1 MPFYRR
7 QRKALKPTSHRLRPV
22 PSIYVDHA
30 ATTPLSPAA
39 FKAITSQL
47 QELGNPS
54 SLHTHGRATRKALE
68 DAREVIAQQVSCLPS
83 EVIFTASGTEANN
96 IALKGLWWNG
106 KAHGKKV
113 VVVSAVEHH
122 AILDPAHWLETH
134 DGAEGIQV
142 PVDVHGVIDLDFL
155 KDLITKRA
163 DEIAVVSIM
172 HSNNET
178 GVIQPIQE
186 VVAMAGKIPVH
197 TDAVQSFK
205 KVPLS
210 YKDLGVTALT
220 LSAHK
225 VGGPLGIG
233 ALILRRAFEIPALL
247 HGGGQE
253 REIRSGTLNAPSI
266 VAFSAAATEMYPSA
280 EVQTLRDNFIKAI
293 HQAIPDAYVNGE
305 ASQRLPGIVNVTFP
319 GTQSDTLL
327 LLLDNAHVSASTG
340 SACSAGVHEA
350 SHVLLAMGHTEATAQ
365 SSLRFSFGAASTQ
378 ADVDFVMS
386 VLPDVISTGRAAHL
400 K

>member
-1 MPFYRR
+1 
-7 QRKALKPTSHRLRPV
+7 V

-39 FKAITSQL
+39 FKAITDQL

-54 SLHTHGRATRKALE
+54 SLHTHGRATRKSLE
-68 DAREVIAQQVSCLPS
+68 DARESIAREVGALPS

-96 IALKGLWWNG
+96 IALKGLWWSG
-106 KAHGKKV
+106 KAKGKSV
-113 VVVSAVEHH
+113 VVISAIEHH

-134 DGAEGIQV
+134 EGAEVVVV
-142 PVDVHGVIDLDFL
+142 PVDVHGVIELEFL
-155 KDLITKRA
+155 RNLVATRGDQ
-163 DEIAVVSIM
+163 IAVISIM

-178 GVIQPIQE
+178 GVLQPIEE
-186 VVAMAGKIPVH
+186 VVSIAGSIPVH

-233 ALILRRAFEIPALL
+233 ALILRRAYEIPALL

-266 VAFSAAATEMYPSA
+266 VAFCAAATESYPA
-280 EVQTLRDNFIKAI
+280 AAVTTLRDNFIKALSA
-293 HQAIPDAYVNGE
+293 AIPDAYINGGTSE
-305 ASQRLPGIVNVTFP
+305 RLPGIVNVTFP

-350 SHVLLAMGHTEATAQ
+350 SHVLLAMGHTETTAQ

-378 ADVDFVMS
+378 ADVEFVMS
-386 VLPDVISTGRAAHL
+386 VLPDVIARGRAAN
-400 K
+400 KK

>member
-1 MPFYRR
+1 
-7 QRKALKPTSHRLRPV
+7 V

-68 DAREVIAQQVSCLPS
+68 DSREAIAREIGCLPS

-106 KAHGKKV
+106 KAHGKSIV
-113 VVVSAVEHH
+113 VISAIEHH
-122 AILDPAHWLETH
+122 AILDPAQWLESH
-134 DGAEGIQV
+134 EDAEVILV
-142 PVDVHGVIDLDFL
+142 PVNVHGVIDLEFL
-155 KDLITKRA
+155 KDLIAQRG
-163 DEIAVVSIM
+163 DQIAVISIM

-178 GVIQPIQE
+178 GVLQPIQE
-186 VVAMAGKIPVH
+186 VVAMAGNIPVH

-205 KVPLS
+205 KVPIS
-210 YKDLGVTALT
+210 YKELGVTALT

-225 VGGPLGIG
+225 IGGPLGIG
-233 ALILRRAFEIPALL
+233 ALILRRAYEIPALL

-266 VAFSAAATEMYPSA
+266 VAFSAAANEKYPSA
-280 EVQTLRDNFIKAI
+280 DVELLRDNFIKALLS
-293 HQAIPDAYVNGE
+293 AIPDAYINGGS
-305 ASQRLPGIVNVTFP
+305 SQRLPGIVNVTFP

-350 SHVLLAMGHTEATAQ
+350 SHVLLAMGHNETTAQ
-365 SSLRFSFGAASTQ
+365 SSLRFSFGAESTQ

-386 VLPDVISTGRAAHL
+386 VLPAVISTGRAAN
-400 K
+400 KK

>member
-1 MPFYRR
+1 M
-7 QRKALKPTSHRLRPV
+7 

-39 FKAITSQL
+39 FKAITDQL

-54 SLHTHGRATRKALE
+54 SLHTHGRATRKSLE
-68 DAREVIAQQVSCLPS
+68 DARESIAREVGALPS

-106 KAHGKKV
+106 KARGKSI
-113 VVVSAVEHH
+113 VVVSAIEHH

-134 DGAEGIQV
+134 EGAEIVVV
-142 PVDVHGVIDLDFL
+142 PVDVHGVIDLEFL
-155 KDLITKRA
+155 RNLVATRGDQ
-163 DEIAVVSIM
+163 IAVISIM

-178 GVIQPIQE
+178 GVLQPIEE
-186 VVAMAGKIPVH
+186 VVSIAGSIPVH

-233 ALILRRAFEIPALL
+233 ALILRRAYEIPALL

-266 VAFSAAATEMYPSA
+266 VAFCAAATESYPA
-280 EVQTLRDNFIKAI
+280 AAVATLRDNFIKALSA
-293 HQAIPDAYVNGE
+293 AIPDAYINGGS
-305 ASQRLPGIVNVTFP
+305 SQRLPGIVNVTFP

-350 SHVLLAMGHTEATAQ
+350 SHVLLAMGHTETTAQ

-378 ADVDFVMS
+378 ADVEFVMS
-386 VLPDVISTGRAAHL
+386 VLPDVIARGRAAN
-400 K
+400 KK

>member
-1 MPFYRR
+1 M
-7 QRKALKPTSHRLRPV
+7 

-54 SLHTHGRATRKALE
+54 SLHTHGRATRKVLE
-68 DAREVIAQQVSCLPS
+68 DARESIAREVGSLPS

-106 KAHGKKV
+106 KAQGKKV
-113 VVVSAVEHH
+113 VVISAIEHH

-134 DGAEGIQV
+134 EGAEVVVV
-142 PVDVHGVIDLDFL
+142 PVDLQGVIDLDFL
-155 KDLITKRA
+155 KELISNRSE
-163 DEIAVVSIM
+163 EIAVISIM

-178 GVIQPIQE
+178 GVLQPIQQ
-186 VVAMAGKIPVH
+186 VVSLAGKIPVH

-233 ALILRRAFEIPALL
+233 ALILQRAYEIPALL

-266 VAFSAAATEMYPSA
+266 VAFSAAANERYPSSD
-280 EVQTLRDNFIKAI
+280 VQQLRDNFIQAVKS
-293 HQAIPDAYVNGE
+293 AIPDAYINGGS
-305 ASQRLPGIVNVTFP
+305 SQRLPGIVNVTFP

-386 VLPDVISTGRAAHL
+386 VLPDVINTGRAAHI

>member
-1 MPFYRR
+1 M
-7 QRKALKPTSHRLRPV
+7 

-54 SLHTHGRATRKALE
+54 SLHTHGRATRKSLE
-68 DAREVIAQQVSCLPS
+68 DAREAIAREVGSLAS

-106 KAHGKKV
+106 KAQGKNV
-113 VVVSAVEHH
+113 VVISAIEHH
-122 AILDPAHWLETH
+122 AILDPAHWLQTH
-134 DGAEGIQV
+134 EGAEVILV
-142 PVDVHGVIDLDFL
+142 PVNVHGVIDLDFL
-155 KDLITKRA
+155 KDLITQRG
-163 DEIAVVSIM
+163 DEIAIISIM

-178 GVIQPIQE
+178 GVVQPIRE
-186 VVAMAGKIPVH
+186 VVEMAADIPVH

-233 ALILRRAFEIPALL
+233 ALILRRAYEIPALL

-266 VAFSAAATEMYPSA
+266 VAFSAAATEHYPSFN
-280 EVQTLRDNFIKAI
+280 VQTLRDNFISAL
-293 HQAIPDAYVNGE
+293 HAAIPDAYVNGE

-350 SHVLLAMGHTEATAQ
+350 SHVLLAMGHTEETAQ

-378 ADVDFVMS
+378 ADVDYVMS
-386 VLPDVISTGRAAHL
+386 VLPGVIATGRAAHTI
-400 K
+400 

>member
-1 MPFYRR
+1 
-7 QRKALKPTSHRLRPV
+7 V

-39 FKAITSQL
+39 FKAITDQL

-54 SLHTHGRATRKALE
+54 SLHTHGRATRKSLE
-68 DAREVIAQQVSCLPS
+68 DARESIAREVGALPS

-96 IALKGLWWNG
+96 IALKGLWWSG
-106 KAHGKKV
+106 KAKGKSV
-113 VVVSAVEHH
+113 VVISAIEHH
-122 AILDPAHWLETH
+122 AILDPAHWLENH
-134 DGAEGIQV
+134 EGAEVVVV
-142 PVDVHGVIDLDFL
+142 PVDVHGVIELEFL
-155 KDLITKRA
+155 RNLVATRGDQ
-163 DEIAVVSIM
+163 IAVISIM

-178 GVIQPIQE
+178 GVLQPIEE
-186 VVAMAGKIPVH
+186 VVSIAGSIPVH

-233 ALILRRAFEIPALL
+233 ALILRRAYEIPALL

-266 VAFSAAATEMYPSA
+266 VAFCAAATESYPA
-280 EVQTLRDNFIKAI
+280 AAVTTLRDNFIKALSG
-293 HQAIPDAYVNGE
+293 AIPDAYINGGT
-305 ASQRLPGIVNVTFP
+305 SQRLPGIVNVTFP

-350 SHVLLAMGHTEATAQ
+350 SHVLLAMGHTETTAQ

-378 ADVDFVMS
+378 ADVEFVMS
-386 VLPDVISTGRAAHL
+386 VLPDVIARGRAAN
-400 K
+400 KK

>member
-1 MPFYRR
+1 M
-7 QRKALKPTSHRLRPV
+7 

-68 DAREVIAQQVSCLPS
+68 DAREAIAQLVSCLPS

-106 KAHGKKV
+106 KAQGKSV
-113 VVVSAVEHH
+113 VVISAVEHH
-122 AILDPAHWLETH
+122 AILDPAHWLENH
-134 DGAEGIQV
+134 EGAEVIQV
-142 PVDVHGVIDLDFL
+142 PVNVHGVIDLDFL
-155 KDLITKRA
+155 KDLITKRSE
-163 DEIAVVSIM
+163 EIAVISIM

-178 GVIQPIQE
+178 GVMQPIQE
-186 VVAMAGKIPVH
+186 VVAIAGKIPVH

-233 ALILRRAFEIPALL
+233 ALILRRAYEIPALL

-253 REIRSGTLNAPSI
+253 REIRSGTLNAPGI
-266 VAFSAAATEMYPSA
+266 VAFSAAATEKYPSSD
-280 EVQTLRDNFIKAI
+280 VQTLRDNFIKAL
-293 HQAIPDAYVNGE
+293 HQEIPDAYVNGE

>member
-1 MPFYRR
+1 M
-7 QRKALKPTSHRLRPV
+7 

-54 SLHTHGRATRKALE
+54 SLHTHGRATRKSLE
-68 DAREVIAQQVSCLPS
+68 DAREAIAREVGSLAS

-106 KAHGKKV
+106 KSQGKNV
-113 VVVSAVEHH
+113 VVISAIEHH

-134 DGAEGIQV
+134 EGAEVILV
-142 PVDVHGVIDLDFL
+142 PVNVHGVIELEFL
-155 KDLITKRA
+155 KDLIAQRG
-163 DEIAVVSIM
+163 DEIAVISIM

-178 GVIQPIQE
+178 GVVQPIRE
-186 VVAMAGKIPVH
+186 VVAMAADIPVH

-233 ALILRRAFEIPALL
+233 ALILRRAYEIPALL

-266 VAFSAAATEMYPSA
+266 VAFSAAATEHYPSSNV
-280 EVQTLRDNFIKAI
+280 ENLRDNFISAL
-293 HQAIPDAYVNGE
+293 HAAIPDAYVNGK

-350 SHVLLAMGHTEATAQ
+350 SHVLLAMGHTEETAQ
-365 SSLRFSFGAASTQ
+365 SSLRFSFGAVSTQ
-378 ADVDFVMS
+378 ADVDYVMS
-386 VLPDVISTGRAAHL
+386 VLPGVIATGRAAHTV
-400 K
+400 

>member
-1 MPFYRR
+1 
-7 QRKALKPTSHRLRPV
+7 V

-68 DAREVIAQQVSCLPS
+68 DAREAIAQQVSCLPS

-106 KAHGKKV
+106 KAQGKKV
-113 VVVSAVEHH
+113 VVISAVEHH

-134 DGAEGIQV
+134 EGAEVIQV
-142 PVDVHGVIDLDFL
+142 PVDVHGVINLDFL
-155 KDLITKRA
+155 KDLIAKRSE
-163 DEIAVVSIM
+163 EIAVISIM

-178 GVIQPIQE
+178 GVMQPIQE
-186 VVAMAGKIPVH
+186 VVAIAGKIPVH

-205 KVPLS
+205 KVLLS

-233 ALILRRAFEIPALL
+233 ALILRRAYEIPALL

-266 VAFSAAATEMYPSA
+266 VAFSAAATEKYPSN

-293 HQAIPDAYVNGE
+293 HQEIPDAYVNGE

>member
-1 MPFYRR
+1 M
-7 QRKALKPTSHRLRPV
+7 

-39 FKAITSQL
+39 FKAITFQL

-68 DAREVIAQQVSCLPS
+68 DAREVIAREVGSLPS

-106 KAHGKKV
+106 KAQGKTIV
-113 VVVSAVEHH
+113 VISAIEHH

-134 DGAEGIQV
+134 EGAEVILI
-142 PVDVHGVIDLDFL
+142 PVDVHGVINLDFL
-155 KDLITKRA
+155 NDLIAKRG
-163 DEIAVVSIM
+163 DEIAVISIM

-178 GVIQPIQE
+178 GVIQPIRE
-186 VVAMAGKIPVH
+186 VVSMAGDIPVH

-205 KVPLS
+205 KVALS
-210 YKDLGVTALT
+210 YKELAVTAMT

-233 ALILRRAFEIPALL
+233 ALILRRAYEIPALL

-266 VAFSAAATEMYPSA
+266 VAFSAAASEQYPTSA
-280 EVQTLRDNFIKAI
+280 VQTLRDNFIAAV
-293 HQAIPDAYVNGE
+293 HNAIPDAYVNGE
-305 ASQRLPGIVNVTFP
+305 ASPRLPGIVNVTFP

-378 ADVDFVMS
+378 ADVDYVMS
-386 VLPDVISTGRAAHL
+386 VLPGVIATGRAAHS

>member
-1 MPFYRR
+1 M
-7 QRKALKPTSHRLRPV
+7 

-54 SLHTHGRATRKALE
+54 SLHTHGRATRKSLE
-68 DAREVIAQQVSCLPS
+68 DAREAIAREVGSLAS

-106 KAHGKKV
+106 KAQGKKV
-113 VVVSAVEHH
+113 VVISAIEHH

-134 DGAEGIQV
+134 EGAEVILV
-142 PVDVHGVIDLDFL
+142 PVNVHGVIDLEFL
-155 KDLITKRA
+155 KDLIAGRGN
-163 DEIAVVSIM
+163 EIAVISIM

-178 GVIQPIQE
+178 GVVQPIRE
-186 VVAMAGKIPVH
+186 VVEMAADIPVH

-233 ALILRRAFEIPALL
+233 ALILRRAYEIPALL

-266 VAFSAAATEMYPSA
+266 VAFSAAATEHYPSSN
-280 EVQTLRDNFIKAI
+280 VQSLRDNFINAL
-293 HQAIPDAYVNGE
+293 HTAIPDAYVNGE

-350 SHVLLAMGHTEATAQ
+350 SHVLLAMGHTEETAQ

-378 ADVDFVMS
+378 ADVDYVMS
-386 VLPDVISTGRAAHL
+386 VLPGVIATGRAAHTV
-400 K
+400 

>member
-1 MPFYRR
+1 
-7 QRKALKPTSHRLRPV
+7 V

-68 DAREVIAQQVSCLPS
+68 DAREAIAQHVSCLPS

-106 KAHGKKV
+106 KAQGKKV
-113 VVVSAVEHH
+113 VVISAVEHH

-134 DGAEGIQV
+134 EGAEVIQV
-142 PVDVHGVIDLDFL
+142 PVDVHGVINLDFL
-155 KDLITKRA
+155 KDVITKRSE
-163 DEIAVVSIM
+163 EIAVISIM

-233 ALILRRAFEIPALL
+233 ALILRRAYEIPALL

-266 VAFSAAATEMYPSA
+266 VAFSAAATEKYPSN
-280 EVQTLRDNFIKAI
+280 EVQTLRDNFIKAL
-293 HQAIPDAYVNGE
+293 HQEIPDAYVNGE

-365 SSLRFSFGAASTQ
+365 SSLRFSFGTVSTQ

>member
-1 MPFYRR
+1 
-7 QRKALKPTSHRLRPV
+7 V

-39 FKAITSQL
+39 FKAITFQL

-68 DAREVIAQQVSCLPS
+68 DAREVIAREVGSLPS

-106 KAHGKKV
+106 KAQGKTIV
-113 VVVSAVEHH
+113 VISAIEHH

-134 DGAEGIQV
+134 EGAEVILV
-142 PVDVHGVIDLDFL
+142 PVDVHGVINLDFL
-155 KDLITKRA
+155 NDLIAKRG
-163 DEIAVVSIM
+163 DEIAVISIM

-178 GVIQPIQE
+178 GVIQPIRE
-186 VVAMAGKIPVH
+186 VVSMAGDIPVH

-210 YKDLGVTALT
+210 YKELAVTGMT

-233 ALILRRAFEIPALL
+233 ALILRRAYEIPALL

-266 VAFSAAATEMYPSA
+266 VAFSAAASEQYPTSA
-280 EVQTLRDNFIKAI
+280 IQTLRDNFIAAV
-293 HQAIPDAYVNGE
+293 HNVIPDAYINGE
-305 ASQRLPGIVNVTFP
+305 ASPRLPGIVNVTFP

-378 ADVDFVMS
+378 ADVDYVMS
-386 VLPDVISTGRAAHL
+386 VLPGVIATGRAAHS

>member
-1 MPFYRR
+1 M
-7 QRKALKPTSHRLRPV
+7 

-68 DAREVIAQQVSCLPS
+68 DAREAIAQQVSCLPS

-113 VVVSAVEHH
+113 VVISAVEHH

-134 DGAEGIQV
+134 EGAEVIQV
-142 PVDVHGVIDLDFL
+142 PVDVHGVINLDFL
-155 KDLITKRA
+155 KDLITKRSE
-163 DEIAVVSIM
+163 EIAVISIM

-178 GVIQPIQE
+178 GVMQPIQE
-186 VVAMAGKIPVH
+186 VVAIAGKIPVH

-233 ALILRRAFEIPALL
+233 ALILRRAYEIPALL

-266 VAFSAAATEMYPSA
+266 VAFSAAATEKYPSN
-280 EVQTLRDNFIKAI
+280 EVQTLRDNFIKAL
-293 HQAIPDAYVNGE
+293 HQEIPDAYVNGE

>member
-1 MPFYRR
+1 
-7 QRKALKPTSHRLRPV
+7 V

-68 DAREVIAQQVSCLPS
+68 DAREAIAQQVSCLPS

-113 VVVSAVEHH
+113 VVISAVEHH

-134 DGAEGIQV
+134 EGAEVIQV

-163 DEIAVVSIM
+163 DEIAAVSIM

-280 EVQTLRDNFIKAI
+280 EVQTLRDNFIKAV

>member
-1 MPFYRR
+1 M
-7 QRKALKPTSHRLRPV
+7 

-68 DAREVIAQQVSCLPS
+68 DSREAIAREIGCLPS

-106 KAHGKKV
+106 KAHGKSIV
-113 VVVSAVEHH
+113 VISAIEHH
-122 AILDPAHWLETH
+122 AILDPAQWLESH
-134 DGAEGIQV
+134 EDAEVILV
-142 PVDVHGVIDLDFL
+142 PVNVHGVIDLEFL
-155 KDLITKRA
+155 KDLIAQRG
-163 DEIAVVSIM
+163 DQIAVISIM

-178 GVIQPIQE
+178 GVLQPIQK
-186 VVAMAGKIPVH
+186 VVAMAGNIPVH

-205 KVPLS
+205 KVPIS
-210 YKDLGVTALT
+210 YKELGVTALT

-225 VGGPLGIG
+225 IGGPLGIG
-233 ALILRRAFEIPALL
+233 ALILRRAYEIPALL

-266 VAFSAAATEMYPSA
+266 VAFSAAANEKYPSA
-280 EVQTLRDNFIKAI
+280 DVELLRDNFIKALLS
-293 HQAIPDAYVNGE
+293 AIPDAYINGG
-305 ASQRLPGIVNVTFP
+305 ASHRLPGIVNVTFP

-350 SHVLLAMGHTEATAQ
+350 SHVLLAMGHNETTAQ
-365 SSLRFSFGAASTQ
+365 SSLRFSFGAESTQ

-386 VLPDVISTGRAAHL
+386 VLPAVISTGRAAN
-400 K
+400 KK

>member
-1 MPFYRR
+1 
-7 QRKALKPTSHRLRPV
+7 V

-54 SLHTHGRATRKALE
+54 SLHTHGRATRKSLE
-68 DAREVIAQQVSCLPS
+68 DAREAIARQVGSLAS

-113 VVVSAVEHH
+113 VVISAIEHH
-122 AILDPAHWLETH
+122 AILDPAHWLQTH
-134 DGAEGIQV
+134 EGAEVILV
-142 PVDVHGVIDLDFL
+142 PVNVHGVIDLEFL
-155 KDLITKRA
+155 KDLIAQRGH
-163 DEIAVVSIM
+163 EIAVISIM

-178 GVIQPIQE
+178 GVVQPIRE
-186 VVAMAGKIPVH
+186 VVAMAADIPVH

-233 ALILRRAFEIPALL
+233 ALILRRAYEIPALL

-266 VAFSAAATEMYPSA
+266 VAFSAAATEDYPSSN
-280 EVQTLRDNFIKAI
+280 VQILRDNFISAL
-293 HQAIPDAYVNGE
+293 HAAIPDAYVNGE
-305 ASQRLPGIVNVTFP
+305 ASQRLPGIINVTFP

-350 SHVLLAMGHTEATAQ
+350 SHVLLAMGHTEETAQ

-378 ADVDFVMS
+378 EDVDYVMS
-386 VLPDVISTGRAAHL
+386 VLPGVIATGRAAHTV
-400 K
+400 

>member
-1 MPFYRR
+1 M
-7 QRKALKPTSHRLRPV
+7 

-39 FKAITSQL
+39 FKAITDQL

-54 SLHTHGRATRKALE
+54 SLHTHGRATRKSLE
-68 DAREVIAQQVSCLPS
+68 DARESIAREVGALPS

-96 IALKGLWWNG
+96 IALKGLWWSG
-106 KAHGKKV
+106 KAKGKSV
-113 VVVSAVEHH
+113 VVISAIEHH

-134 DGAEGIQV
+134 EGAEVVLV
-142 PVDVHGVIDLDFL
+142 PVDVHGVIDLEFVRSLVATRGDQ
-155 KDLITKRA
+155 
-163 DEIAVVSIM
+163 IAVISIM

-178 GVIQPIQE
+178 GVLQPIEE
-186 VVAMAGKIPVH
+186 VVSIAGTIPVH

-233 ALILRRAFEIPALL
+233 ALILRRAYEIPALL

-253 REIRSGTLNAPSI
+253 REIRSGTLNTPSI
-266 VAFSAAATEMYPSA
+266 VAFCAAATESYPA
-280 EVQTLRDNFIKAI
+280 AAVTTLRDNFIKALS
-293 HQAIPDAYVNGE
+293 ASIPDAYINGGS
-305 ASQRLPGIVNVTFP
+305 SQRLPGIVNVTFP

-350 SHVLLAMGHTEATAQ
+350 SHVLLAMGHTETTAQ

-378 ADVDFVMS
+378 ADVEFVMS
-386 VLPDVISTGRAAHL
+386 VLPDVIARGRAAN
-400 K
+400 KK